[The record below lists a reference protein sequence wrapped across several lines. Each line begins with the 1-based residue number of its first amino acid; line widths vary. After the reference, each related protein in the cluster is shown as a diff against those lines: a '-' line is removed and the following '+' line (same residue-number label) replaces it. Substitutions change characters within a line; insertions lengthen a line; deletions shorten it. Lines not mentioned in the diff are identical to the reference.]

1 MNMDDF
7 VERMLNARR
16 TLDQALTDIVAKC
29 HRIPRSKERCLLE
42 RMIEVLK
49 DEISLRQN
57 KAGRGGVGSSFCSGG
72 AHC

>member
-16 TLDQALTDIVAKC
+16 TLDQVLTDIVAKC
-29 HRIPRSKERCLLE
+29 NRIPRSKERCLLE
-42 RMIEVLK
+42 RMIEVIK

-57 KAGRGGVGSSFCSGG
+57 KAGRGFGTGLVCLAS
-72 AHC
+72 